1 MHTDGLLSKSKAMA
15 SEMIAGLDANGNG
28 SLELNEVSPHTLVL

>member
-1 MHTDGLLSKSKAMA
+1 MA

-28 SLELNEVSPHTLVL
+28 SLELNEVSPQTLVP